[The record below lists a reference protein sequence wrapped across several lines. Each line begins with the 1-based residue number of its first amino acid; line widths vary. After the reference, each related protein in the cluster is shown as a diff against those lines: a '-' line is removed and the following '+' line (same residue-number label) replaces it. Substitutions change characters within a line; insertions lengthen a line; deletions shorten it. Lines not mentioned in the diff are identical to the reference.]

1 MTPLDEIARLLAKY
15 GHTPQ
20 ALAVR
25 SLAAREEMR
34 VELEA
39 FWADVAGE
47 DLFGPTDSVATLALG
62 GENAAPSPE
71 LERDRAR
78 LRHAL
83 WLVADDLSLRGVAT
97 PASESWRI
105 ALRAQLQN
113 QKGGDRSF

>member
-39 FWADVAGE
+39 FWADVAGT
-47 DLFGPTDSVATLALG
+47 DLFGPTDSVAALALG
-62 GENAAPSPE
+62 GESATPSPE

-83 WLVADDLSLRGVAT
+83 WLVADDLSLRGVAS
-97 PASESWRI
+97 PDSESWRL
-105 ALRAQLQN
+105 ALRAQLQKP
-113 QKGGDRSF
+113 QGADRSG